1 VNSLDWRG
9 RPEPVETLRDYGDL
23 LRFMM
28 ASGALDPSHARTLF
42 DWGERHPKRAARALE
57 RAKATREAIARL
69 VKEISAGRRLP
80 REDVERLEQDCR
92 KAMETRSLVPGP
104 KAMSWQWKG
113 YEMDPDRPRWIAA
126 LDAERL
132 LTDTTRS
139 PIRECEGNGCGW
151 FFLDKSRNR
160 RKRWCS
166 MDACGNRAKAQRFY
180 RKKRSASGSPSHS

>member
-9 RPEPVETLRDYGDL
+9 RAQPVETLRDYGDL
-23 LRFMM
+23 LRFMV
-28 ASGALDPSHARTLF
+28 ASGALDTGHARTLF
-42 DWGERHPKRAARALE
+42 DWGERHPKKAARALE

-69 VKEISAGRRLP
+69 VKEISAGRKPQRP
-80 REDVERLEQDCR
+80 DVEKLEADCR
-92 KAMETRSLVPGP
+92 KAMETRSLVPDAI
-104 KAMSWQWKG
+104 AMSWQWKG
-113 YEMDPDRPRWIAA
+113 YETDPDRPRWIAA

-132 LTDTTRS
+132 LTDARRA

-151 FFLDKSRNR
+151 FFLDRSRNR

-180 RKKRSASGSPSHS
+180 RKRRATGP